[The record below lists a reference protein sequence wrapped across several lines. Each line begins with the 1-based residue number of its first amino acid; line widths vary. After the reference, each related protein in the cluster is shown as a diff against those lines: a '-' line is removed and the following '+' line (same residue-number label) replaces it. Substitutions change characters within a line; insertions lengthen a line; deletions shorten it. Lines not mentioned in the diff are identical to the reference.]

1 VSQFDEGQA
10 FDRLINAPKAKI
22 GVACVDDAVSKIRKM
37 KVARVVEWQTR
48 QASDSKN
55 GHFRASKNTAQHTQK
70 RLSKNNLRLV
80 KFNTRL

>member
-1 VSQFDEGQA
+1 MRRKQRLALPAVKMPSQ
-10 FDRLINAPKAKI
+10 
-22 GVACVDDAVSKIRKM
+22 IRKM

-55 GHFRASKNTAQHTQK
+55 GHFRASKNIAQHTQK

>member
-1 VSQFDEGQA
+1 
-10 FDRLINAPKAKI
+10 LINAPKAKF
-22 GVACVDDAVSKIRKM
+22 GVACIDDAVSKIRKM
-37 KVARVVEWQTR
+37 RVARVVEWQTR

-80 KFNTRL
+80 KFNTRP